1 MMPSNDDNIQL
12 GELAGLLNELVALQ
26 VMVLRDKFDNVSEYI
41 VALSN
46 VGFTNTRIAELLDAP
61 PGTVRGAI
69 SKAKKRD
76 D

>member
-1 MMPSNDDNIQL
+1 MPKYSNDVKL
-12 GELAGLLNELVALQ
+12 GDLANLLNELVALQ
-26 VMVLRDKFDNVSEYI
+26 VMILKDNFDNASEYI

-61 PGTVRGAI
+61 PGTVSGAI